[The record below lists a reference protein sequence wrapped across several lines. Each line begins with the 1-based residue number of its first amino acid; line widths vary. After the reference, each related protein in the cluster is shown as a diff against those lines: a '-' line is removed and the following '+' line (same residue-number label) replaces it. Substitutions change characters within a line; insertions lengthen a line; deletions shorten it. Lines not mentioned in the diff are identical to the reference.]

1 LQVSVAALCAR
12 CAPKKS
18 EIRNQKGDKRMGR
31 TILIALVVA
40 IVVGGAAGFGGY
52 KMGDSAG
59 FERANQVR
67 QQFTQQRQA
76 AGGQG
81 QQGGLGTGGGGQ
93 GRGAGI
99 TGVIKSVNG
108 DTLTVTI
115 GQRDVQV
122 SLSDK
127 TQIERTASGAR
138 ADLTAG
144 TRVLVTPDSGGTNG
158 GTGNSFNAVSV
169 LILPA
174 Q

>member
-1 LQVSVAALCAR
+1 
-12 CAPKKS
+12 
-18 EIRNQKGDKRMGR
+18 MGR

-81 QQGGLGTGGGGQ
+81 QQGGFSGGTGSGGQ
-93 GRGAGI
+93 GRGVGI
-99 TGVIKSVNG
+99 SGVIKSVDG

-115 GQRDVQV
+115 GQRDVQIK
-122 SLSDK
+122 LSDK
-127 TQIERTASGAR
+127 TQIEKATPGSRSELTTGAR
-138 ADLTAG
+138 
-144 TRVLVTPDSGGTNG
+144 VMVTPENGGGASGGTNSDG
-158 GTGNSFNAVSV
+158 ATGGNSFNAVSV
-169 LILPA
+169 LILPV

>member
-1 LQVSVAALCAR
+1 
-12 CAPKKS
+12 
-18 EIRNQKGDKRMGR
+18 MGR

-67 QQFTQQRQA
+67 QQFFQQRQT

-81 QQGGLGTGGGGQ
+81 QQGSLGSGSGQ
-93 GRGAGI
+93 GRGVGI
-99 TGVIKSVNG
+99 SGVIKSVDGN
-108 DTLTVTI
+108 TLTVTI

-122 SLSDK
+122 ELRDS
-127 TQIERTASGAR
+127 TQVLKSTPGTRSELA
-138 ADLTAG
+138 AG
-144 TRVLVTPDSGGTNG
+144 TRVMITAEGGSSSGSSDT
-158 GTGNSFNAVSV
+158 FNAAAIQ
-169 LILPA
+169 ILPP

>member
-1 LQVSVAALCAR
+1 MNYRAASREESDLKEIEGE
-12 CAPKKS
+12 KK
-18 EIRNQKGDKRMGR
+18 MGR
-31 TILIALVVA
+31 TILISFVVA
-40 IVVGGAAGFGGY
+40 IVVGGAAAFGGY

-67 QQFTQQRQA
+67 QQFAQQRQA

-81 QQGGLGTGGGGQ
+81 QQSGFGGTGGGGQ

-99 TGVIKSVNG
+99 TGVIKSMDG

-127 TQIERTASGAR
+127 TQIERTASGTR

-144 TRVLVTPDSGGTNG
+144 TRVLVTPDSGGGTNG